1 MGNARQA
8 MRWIVLGGLAIGT
21 LDLLFAI
28 GFWAMHG
35 VAPIRIAQSI
45 AAGLQGDAAFDG
57 GGASAALG
65 IVLHYCIAGMFVLAY
80 WLVGRQVPRLF
91 AQPERFG
98 LPYGVLLYLA
108 MNFVVLPLSAAGAP
122 SFANVPW
129 VAASIAMH
137 MVIGVLCARFARRAS
152 ARRPGP

>member
-1 MGNARQA
+1 MGTARQA
-8 MRWIVLGGLAIGT
+8 ILRIVLGGLAIGT

-28 GFWAMHG
+28 GFWALHG
-35 VAPIRIAQSI
+35 IAPSRIAQSI

-65 IVLHYCIAGMFVLAY
+65 IVLHYFIATLFVLAY
-80 WLVGRQVPRLF
+80 WLAGRQIPRLF
-91 AQPERFG
+91 AQPGRFG
-98 LPYGVLLYLA
+98 LAYGVLLYLA

-129 VAASIAMH
+129 VVGSIAMH
-137 MVIGVLCARFARRAS
+137 MFIGVLCAQSARRA
-152 ARRPGP
+152 